1 MYGLATYDDRPTTM
15 DILRA
20 PGAQPETLG
29 TTDRLLVHSAG
40 GETIARLTNPN
51 LKLRMKIN
59 SEQ

>member
-1 MYGLATYDDRPTTM
+1 M

-51 LKLRMKIN
+51 LKLRMKIH